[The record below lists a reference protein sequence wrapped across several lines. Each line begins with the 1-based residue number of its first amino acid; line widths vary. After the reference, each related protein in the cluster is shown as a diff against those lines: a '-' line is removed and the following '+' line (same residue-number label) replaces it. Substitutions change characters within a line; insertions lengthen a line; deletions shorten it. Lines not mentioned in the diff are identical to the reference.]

1 MKLVI
6 VESPS
11 KAKTIQKYL
20 GRQYKVLASGGH
32 IRDLPDK
39 RLGIKIDEDFL
50 PQYVLNAKN
59 KEYVQKIKDAL
70 KVSDGVYLATDPD
83 REGEAI
89 SWHLAQV
96 LQLNSNPLR
105 IEFNEISKQAVQRA
119 IENPRVINQR
129 LVDAQQAR
137 RVLDRLVGYRIS
149 PVLGR
154 KIKRGI
160 SGGRVQSAAL
170 KMITDREEE
179 ILAFTPEEYWSL
191 IVMLYKEGKKNKAF
205 KAIFQDINGKKTKLA
220 GEEQVRGIEQEL
232 EKAAYTIAGV
242 KKSVTKVKPFAPFTT
257 STLQQDAS
265 IKLNIPVPRVMQLA
279 QQLYEGL
286 SIEGMGQ
293 TALVTYIRTDS
304 VRVSQDFGQ
313 QTLEYIK
320 EKYGQQYAPAK
331 QNIYKAKSQT
341 VQDAHEA
348 IRPISLEVTPD
359 SIEGK
364 VPAQLFQVYRL
375 IYNRYLASQM
385 NPAEYD
391 TVSADIVAKATEN
404 TYGFKVFGRTMKFE
418 GYTIVYNGQKGN
430 EEENEQLPELA
441 KDDILLKDKILSE
454 QRFTKAPPRYTDAS
468 LVKAMEE
475 NGIGRP
481 STYANVIGTL
491 SKREYTQKE
500 KSTIKPT
507 FLGMSVSKF
516 LQQHFEDIVDI
527 NFTANVENKLDHIE
541 NGSKWQEVIEEFYPP
556 FMNQVQKAY
565 KAEYKAIPKK
575 LEVTDEKC
583 AKCGAFMVVRESRYG
598 KFLGCSNF
606 PECDYKQSI
615 IEKVATCPDCG
626 KEIVKKRTKRGK
638 VFYGCSNYPKCTFAS
653 WDFPAPYRCPKCNGI
668 MKTVNKDGETLYQCI
683 NSECKNA
690 IIPKS

>member
-39 RLGIKIDEDFL
+39 RLGIKIEEDFL

-59 KEYVQKIKDAL
+59 KDNVKKIKEAL
-70 KVSDGVYLATDPD
+70 QASDGVYLATDPD

-96 LQLNSNPLR
+96 LKLNSDALR
-105 IEFNEISKQAVQRA
+105 IEFNEISKQAVQKA
-119 IENPRVINQR
+119 IETPRVINQR

-137 RVLDRLVGYRIS
+137 RVLDRLVGYKVS

-179 ILAFTPEEYWSL
+179 IEAFTPEEYWSL
-191 IVMLYKEGKKNKAF
+191 VVMLYLEGKKDRIF
-205 KAIFQDINGKKTKLA
+205 KSIFHDINGEKTKLTN
-220 GEEQVRGIEQEL
+220 ESQVRDIEQGL
-232 EKAAYTIAGV
+232 ESAAYTIANV
-242 KKSVTKVKPFAPFTT
+242 KKSVSKVRPYAPFTT

-265 IKLNIPVPRVMQLA
+265 IKLNLPVTRVMQLA

-304 VRVSQDFGQ
+304 VRVSQEFGQ
-313 QTLEYIK
+313 ETLEYIK
-320 EKYGQQYAPAK
+320 ETYGQKYAPAK
-331 QNIYKAKSQT
+331 QNFYKTKSQT
-341 VQDAHEA
+341 AQDAHEA
-348 IRPISLEVTPD
+348 IRPINLAVTPD

-364 VPAQLFQVYRL
+364 VPAQLYQIYRL

-385 NPAEYD
+385 TPAEYD
-391 TVSADIVAKATEN
+391 TVTADIAAKATEN

-418 GYTIVYNGQKGN
+418 GYTVVYNGQKGS
-430 EEENEQLPELA
+430 EDENEQLPELN
-441 KDDILLKDKILSE
+441 KGDKLVKDKIISE
-454 QRFTKAPPRYTDAS
+454 QKFTKPPSRYTDAS
-468 LVKAMEE
+468 LVRAMEE

-481 STYANVIGTL
+481 STYANVISTL
-491 SKREYTQKE
+491 TKREYTQKE
-500 KSTIKPT
+500 KGAIKPT
-507 FLGMSVSKF
+507 FLGVSVSKF
-516 LQQHFEDIVDI
+516 MQQHFEDIVDI

-541 NGSKWQEVIEEFYPP
+541 NGSRWQEVIEDFYPP

-565 KAEYKAIPKK
+565 KAEYKAITKQP
-575 LEVTDEKC
+575 EVTDIKC
-583 AKCGAFMVVRESRYG
+583 AKCGAPMVVRESRYG
-598 KFLGCSNF
+598 KFLGCSNY
-606 PECDYKQSI
+606 PECDYIQNI
-615 IEKVATCPDCG
+615 VEKVSTCPDCG
-626 KEIVKKRTKRGK
+626 GEIVKKRTRRGK
-638 VFYGCSNYPKCTFAS
+638 TFYGCVNYPKCKFAS

-668 MKTVNKDGETLYQCI
+668 MKTVTKDEQTQYQCT
-683 NSECKNA
+683 NAECKNI
-690 IIPKS
+690 IIPES

>member
-20 GRQYKVLASGGH
+20 GRPYKVLASGGH

-39 RLGIKIDEDFL
+39 RLGIKIDNDFQ
-50 PQYVLNAKN
+50 PQYVINSKN

-105 IEFNEISKQAVQRA
+105 IEFNEISKKAVQKA
-119 IENPRVINQR
+119 MENPREINQR

-137 RVLDRLVGYRIS
+137 RVLDRLVGYKIS

-179 ILAFTPEEYWSL
+179 ILAFVPEEYWSL
-191 IVMLYKEGKKNKAF
+191 IAMLYKEGKKSKTF
-205 KAIFQDINGKKTKLA
+205 KAVFNDINGKKVKLTN
-220 GEEQVRGIEQEL
+220 EEQVRGIEKEL
-232 EKAAYTIAGV
+232 KEATYTIDNV
-242 KKSVTKVKPFAPFTT
+242 KKSLSKVKPYAPFTT

-265 IKLNIPVPRVMQLA
+265 IKFNLPVPKVMSLA
-279 QQLYEGL
+279 QQLYEGI

-304 VRVSQDFGQ
+304 VRVSQDFGE

-320 EKYGQQYAPAK
+320 EHFGTEYAPEK
-331 QNIYKAKSQT
+331 QNIYKSKSQT
-341 VQDAHEA
+341 TQDAHEA
-348 IRPISLEVTPD
+348 IRPIALEITPD
-359 SIEGK
+359 SIKGK
-364 VPAQLFQVYRL
+364 VTNQLYQVYKL

-385 NPAEYD
+385 NPAEYN
-391 TVSADIVAKATEN
+391 TVTADIVAKATQN
-404 TYGFKVFGRTMKFE
+404 AYGFKVYGRTMKFA
-418 GYTIVYNGQKGN
+418 GYTVVYNGQKSS
-430 EEENEQLPELA
+430 EEENADLPELA
-441 KDDILLKDKILSE
+441 KGDGLIESKIISE
-454 QRFTKAPPRYTDAS
+454 QRFTKPPSRYTDAS

-481 STYANVIGTL
+481 STYANVISTL
-491 SKREYTQKE
+491 NKREYTQKE
-500 KSTIKPT
+500 KGTINPT
-507 FLGMSVSKF
+507 NLGMTVSKF
-516 LQQHFEDIVDI
+516 MHQHFEDIVDI
-527 NFTANVENKLDHIE
+527 NFTANVETKLDYIE
-541 NGSKWQEVIEEFYPP
+541 NGSRWQEVIEEFYPP
-556 FMNQVQKAY
+556 FMEQVQKAY
-565 KAEYKAIPKK
+565 RAEYKTVPKK
-575 LEVTDEKC
+575 VEVTDIKC

-606 PECDYKQSI
+606 PECDNIQNI
-615 IEKVATCPDCG
+615 VEKVASCPDCG
-626 KEIVKKRTKRGK
+626 GDIVKKKTKKGK
-638 VFYGCSNYPKCTFAS
+638 LFYGCANYPGCAFAS
-653 WDFPAPYRCPKCNGI
+653 WDFPAPYRCPKCKGI
-668 MKTVNKDGETLYQCI
+668 MKVVQKDEDTLYQCV
-683 NSECKNA
+683 NVECKNTVL
-690 IIPKS
+690 PQS